1 MVSCWLFISSTR
13 LYWLYGVIIIA
24 HRRHGFHRITL
35 IYYRFLWMIFN
46 RITQTSLDA
55 SIGYHPWRQVFAT
68 LLLESNQK
76 KSRLKSCLSS
86 CWLSYLQRDDT
97 DLYGIV
103 FIAHRRHGKHRI
115 TLIYYRFLWLT
126 FNGITQ
132 TSLDDPIGY
141 HPWRQVF
148 ATMLLESNQKT
159 RLKSRISSCWLFY
172 FINVIVQIQT
182 ED

>member
-1 MVSCWLFISSTR
+1 MFIFSTR
-13 LYWLYGVIIIA
+13 WHWLYGIVFIA
-24 HRRHGFHRITL
+24 HRKHGFHRITL
-35 IYYRFLWMIFN
+35 IYYRFLWMTFN
-46 RITQTSLDA
+46 GITQTSLDD

-68 LLLESNQK
+68 MLLESNQK
-76 KSRLKSCLSS
+76 LISFKVLSKFLLIILSS
-86 CWLSYLQRDDT
+86 TRWHW
-97 DLYGIV
+97 LYGIV
-103 FIAHRRHGKHRI
+103 FIAHRKHRKHRFS
-115 TLIYYRFLWLT
+115 LIYFRFLWLT

-132 TSLDDPIGY
+132 TSLNDPIGY